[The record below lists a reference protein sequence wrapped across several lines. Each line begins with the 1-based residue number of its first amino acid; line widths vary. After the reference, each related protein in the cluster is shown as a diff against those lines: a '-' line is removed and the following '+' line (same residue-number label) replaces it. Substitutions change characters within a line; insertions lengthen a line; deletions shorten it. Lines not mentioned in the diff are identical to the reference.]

1 MPLLNTAGIDHV
13 VVAVR
18 DLDQA
23 TNLWRALGFTLSPRG
38 THSAHLGTG
47 NHTIMLGEDYIELLG
62 VLKATDYN
70 APVRTFLDQREGL
83 ERSAFTAVD
92 SARLVTELQQRGIA
106 ATGPVDFGR
115 PVTLADG
122 RVIDAKFRTA
132 YWPHDAR
139 IGGMRLFACQHFT
152 REAVW
157 RPELQTHANGATRI
171 TEIEIVTV
179 DVKKTADQLTALID
193 QPATRDPDGAH
204 RIPSGGGRADFLI
217 VTRAMLAVRHPGATL
232 DGLPTEGAIG
242 LSLRVRD
249 QAMLKGLTKLPGAVF
264 NNGALTIPPA
274 LANGMLLTM
283 SEGP

>member
-132 YWPHDAR
+132 YWPHDLR
-139 IGGMRLFACQHFT
+139 IGGMRLFACQHYT

-157 RPELQTHANGATRI
+157 RPELQTHANGADRI
-171 TEIEIVTV
+171 AEIEIVTV
-179 DVKKTADQLTALID
+179 DARKTAAHLTELID
-193 QPATRDPDGAH
+193 KPATREPDGAH
-204 RIPSGGGRADFLI
+204 RLPSGGGRADFLI
-217 VTRAMLAVRHPGATL
+217 MTRAMLAARHPGAAL

-242 LSLRVRD
+242 LSLHVRD
-249 QAMLKGLTKLPGAVF
+249 RAVLKGFAKVPGAVL
-264 NNGALTIPPA
+264 NDGALTIPPA
-274 LANGMLLTM
+274 SANGMLLTL
-283 SEGP
+283 SQGL